1 MKVILLEENRV
12 AEVSDGHARNFLFPK
27 KLAIDATP
35 LNLKRFEKRL
45 KEKESEIAAQKVAA
59 KELGAK
65 LSALTVTILAEAGE
79 EGKLFGSVTNQDV
92 VDAIKDQH
100 GVELEKRKVNLNEH
114 VGALGEYSASIKLL
128 HEVVAHLKVKVEK
141 K

>member
-128 HEVVAHLKVKVEK
+128 HDVVAHLKVKVEK

>member
-1 MKVILLEENRV
+1 M
-12 AEVSDGHARNFLFPK
+12 
-27 KLAIDATP
+27 
-35 LNLKRFEKRL
+35 
-45 KEKESEIAAQKVAA
+45 
-59 KELGAK
+59 
-65 LSALTVTILAEAGE
+65 AEAGE

-92 VDAIKDQH
+92 VDAIKAMH

-128 HEVVAHLKVKVEK
+128 HDVVAHIKVKVEK